1 MNRLRAALSCAAPLA
16 ALLLTGCGMFRSN
29 AEPDRLYVLRAAP
42 ASSAGQVAAVLS
54 VPRPQVHPGL
64 DSFRLALTRPGNE
77 LDYFAAS
84 RWGGSLPEVLAA
96 FAVHSMDGSF
106 ATVVGGGRSAG
117 PAEFELLLT
126 ARHFEAEYE
135 SGGGAPVV
143 RVTLECMLVDTS
155 PRRVVGNCDAEA
167 REPAGENR
175 MAAIVQ
181 AFERAAQRAME
192 EVRGKATAAAN
203 AALQADAAAS
213 SGRGAPAR

>member
-1 MNRLRAALSCAAPLA
+1 MSVQRMARLATCGLA
-16 ALLLTGCGMFRSN
+16 VLLLAGCGVLGGGKS
-29 AEPDRLYVLRAAP
+29 EPDRLYVLRAAP
-42 ASSAGQVAAVLS
+42 APSATPLAAVLS

-64 DSFRLALTRPGNE
+64 DSPRLALTRPGNE

-84 RWGGSLPEVLAA
+84 RWGGTLPDVLAA

-106 ATVVGGGRSAG
+106 TTVVGGGRSAG

-135 SGGGAPVV
+135 AAGGAPVV

-175 MAAIVQ
+175 MAAIVL
-181 AFERAAQRAME
+181 AFERAAQKAME
-192 EVRGKATAAAN
+192 DVRARATTAAS
-203 AALQADAAAS
+203 AALQAN
-213 SGRGAPAR
+213 